1 MTNPSGAPT
10 APGGRTLVVAC
21 GALARELLQ
30 VVQANGLDHVDVV
43 CLPASYHNIPDV
55 IPGAVAERVRAS
67 AGRYDRAFG
76 GYGDCGTGGRLDAVC
91 AELGV
96 ERLPGD
102 HCYEFF
108 TGSSAFAQLH
118 AEELG
123 TFFLTDYLVK
133 HFDRLVVKAFWLDT
147 HPELLPQVFANYR
160 RLVYL
165 AQSDDPE
172 LVERARAA
180 AVRLG
185 LDFELRRTGLG
196 NLEASI
202 VRLGLPAVASPGREP
217 AAAELVTVGSGTG
230 STRSA

>member
-1 MTNPSGAPT
+1 MTDPSGAPT

-30 VVQANGLDHVDVV
+30 VVQANGLDHVDVE
-43 CLPASYHNIPDV
+43 CLPASYHNTPDV
-55 IPGAVAERVRAS
+55 IPDAVAERVHA
-67 AGRYDRAFG
+67 AAERYDRVFV

-91 AELGV
+91 TELGV

-102 HCYEFF
+102 HCYEFL

-165 AQSDDPE
+165 AQTDDPE

-185 LDFELRRTGLG
+185 LDFELRRTGLD

-202 VRLGLPAVASPGREP
+202 VQLGRPPAPSSGRDPDATDLASS
-217 AAAELVTVGSGTG
+217 GSE
-230 STRSA
+230 RIA